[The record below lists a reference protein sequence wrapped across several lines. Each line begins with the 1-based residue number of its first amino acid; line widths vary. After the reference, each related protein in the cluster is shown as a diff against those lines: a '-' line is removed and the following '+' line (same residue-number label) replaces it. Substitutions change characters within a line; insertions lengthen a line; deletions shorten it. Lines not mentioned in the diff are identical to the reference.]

1 LLRTKPPHPT
11 DVHVG
16 QRIRMRRIVIGLS
29 QSDLGKTCGISF
41 QQIQKYEKGNNR
53 VSASRLEQFAKILDV
68 PVSFF
73 FEGRSSEGSKHKN
86 PTQDLAQQ
94 LLATRDGIELAKA
107 FVTPV
112 NRRHGREDRKPSAR
126 PRQKVTRLV
135 RSRWL
140 QASRLH

>member
-1 LLRTKPPHPT
+1 LRTKPPHPT

-94 LLATRDGIELAKA
+94 LLATRDGIDLAKA
-107 FVTPV
+107 FVTI
-112 NRRHGREDRKPSAR
+112 EDRSLRRSIVAMAEKIANPAR
-126 PRQKVTRLV
+126 GRAR
-135 RSRWL
+135 R
-140 QASRLH
+140 